1 MNKIN
6 NNKLITV
13 LYMTDLVCLKE
24 MTKFGHRIES
34 ANVGVKVVNYL
45 YYTFQVVFVR
55 VFHPNSYKINIYL
68 LKIHRKLTKNNK
80 TEYKILD

>member
-1 MNKIN
+1 MCMNKIN

-34 ANVGVKVVNYL
+34 ANVDVHDYL
-45 YYTFQVVFVR
+45 T
-55 VFHPNSYKINIYL
+55 NSN
-68 LKIHRKLTKNNK
+68 KNCDK
-80 TEYKILD
+80 